1 MPRWTDEHDVWMLP
15 EHVTADSETEHS
27 TNASPLEVPTLHV
40 LHFTEVHGTCDTLKR
55 VEIWICTLNPKKTLT

>member
-55 VEIWICTLNPKKTLT
+55 VEI